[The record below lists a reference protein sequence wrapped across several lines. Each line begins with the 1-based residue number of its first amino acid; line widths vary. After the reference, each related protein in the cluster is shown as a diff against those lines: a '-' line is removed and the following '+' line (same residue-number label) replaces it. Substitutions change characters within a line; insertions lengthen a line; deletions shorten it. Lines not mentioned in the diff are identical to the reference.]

1 MPRLSG
7 SAPNAA
13 CRVVN
18 QTNLLLTMPE
28 RYARLLNEMC
38 GNRMLECPFDASIDT
53 YLYWHAN
60 ADADP
65 ANGWLRLQPGDI
77 FDPVRADTASHP

>member
-1 MPRLSG
+1 MPRSSG

-13 CRVVN
+13 CHVVN
-18 QTNLLLTMPE
+18 QTDLLLTMPE

-53 YLYWHAN
+53 NLY
-60 ADADP
+60 
-65 ANGWLRLQPGDI
+65 
-77 FDPVRADTASHP
+77 

>member
-1 MPRLSG
+1 MPRSSG

-18 QTNLLLTMPE
+18 QTGLLLTMPE
-28 RYARLLNEMC
+28 RYARLLNEIC
-38 GNRMLECPFDASIDT
+38 GNRMLECPFDAPIDT
-53 YLYWHAN
+53 YLYWNAN

-65 ANGWLRLQPGDI
+65 ANGWLRRQLGDV
-77 FDPVRADTASHP
+77 FDPVRADTASRQ